1 MVFLFLLI
9 LCFFPFIAA
18 VYSFFVLGSAS
29 FRPFDKLVSTCLFDD
44 HSNFDLAAPEW
55 CKFPLGRQ
63 VCSYFFLPQIHQQQV
78 MRQGLKDELGLVVR
92 AKESIIRALAIEHE
106 DLRSIKNKFEA
117 VIGQV

>member
-1 MVFLFLLI
+1 MITLTLI
-9 LCFFPFIAA
+9 LLPLNGVNFLWGGRSVHIFF
-18 VYSFFVLGSAS
+18 
-29 FRPFDKLVSTCLFDD
+29 R
-44 HSNFDLAAPEW
+44 
-55 CKFPLGRQ
+55 
-63 VCSYFFLPQIHQQQV
+63 PQIHQQQV

>member
-1 MVFLFLLI
+1 MLQCTVSSYWAQQVLGRLTSLSPRACLMITLTLI
-9 LCFFPFIAA
+9 LLPLNG
-18 VYSFFVLGSAS
+18 V
-29 FRPFDKLVSTCLFDD
+29 
-44 HSNFDLAAPEW
+44 NFLW
-55 CKFPLGRQ
+55 GGRS
-63 VCSYFFLPQIHQQQV
+63 VHNFFLPQIHQQQV